1 VRPSLRVPGFE
12 EIGYGGEPTPG
23 DLVALRDNALFAGA
37 DLRALPRVLALV
49 RVATLPAQTR
59 LYVRGRSARRIF
71 LIVAGGV
78 AIVQNTGEVRTK
90 IAALTPGEFT
100 GERALLRPAV
110 RHLWSAICTVR
121 TRVGF
126 LEADALLDATRAIPE
141 IGVNVAGA
149 LHRRVLDAS
158 SAIDALIAGR

>member
-1 VRPSLRVPGFE
+1 VRASLRVPGFE
-12 EIGYGGEPTPG
+12 DIGYGGEPSPA
-23 DLVALRDNALFAGA
+23 DLRALRDNALFTGV
-37 DLRALPRVLALV
+37 DIRALPRLLALFRAV
-49 RVATLPAQTR
+49 TLPAQTR

-71 LIVAGGV
+71 LIVTGEIAV
-78 AIVQNTGEVRTK
+78 VQNTGDVRTT
-90 IAALTPGEFT
+90 IALLGPGEFT
-100 GERALLRPAV
+100 GERAVLRPQV
-110 RHLWSAICTVR
+110 RHLWSAICTAP

-126 LEADALLDATRAIPE
+126 VESETLLDAARALPA